1 MCIRRSGQHLSNTY
15 RKLSIATFHSI
26 SEDLMFILSSLHI
39 FSDETTQVNHSG
51 MITQVTS
58 DGDGYGVW
66 RRPRSESS
74 ADAESVYMTNAVLS
88 DSGYAHHSRRSSV
101 SVFDM
106 RTSTSFRLWPKI
118 VKMFSRILTIFHDFS
133 RIFANFY
140 EFLRLCSIFCDFSQF
155 MQIL

>member
-1 MCIRRSGQHLSNTY
+1 MLRLYIQARRRIVLYCMYPWHPIQTINQLNFNFPLFST
-15 RKLSIATFHSI
+15 
-26 SEDLMFILSSLHI
+26 

-101 SVFDM
+101 S
-106 RTSTSFRLWPKI
+106 I
-118 VKMFSRILTIFHDFS
+118 
-133 RIFANFY
+133 
-140 EFLRLCSIFCDFSQF
+140 
-155 MQIL
+155 

>member
-1 MCIRRSGQHLSNTY
+1 MTSKYVYVCERYPTTRGGP
-15 RKLSIATFHSI
+15 
-26 SEDLMFILSSLHI
+26 DSLTWQY
-39 FSDETTQVNHSG
+39 FPNGLNQFFFSLFGFSSDETTQVNHSG

-101 SVFDM
+101 CII
-106 RTSTSFRLWPKI
+106 I
-118 VKMFSRILTIFHDFS
+118 V
-133 RIFANFY
+133 
-140 EFLRLCSIFCDFSQF
+140 
-155 MQIL
+155 

>member
-1 MCIRRSGQHLSNTY
+1 
-15 RKLSIATFHSI
+15 
-26 SEDLMFILSSLHI
+26 
-39 FSDETTQVNHSG
+39 

-101 SVFDM
+101 SDQADFIVLLKLIEM
-106 RTSTSFRLWPKI
+106 NVHRLQLVHQTLRKI
-118 VKMFSRILTIFHDFS
+118 VMLALKIGV
-133 RIFANFY
+133 
-140 EFLRLCSIFCDFSQF
+140 
-155 MQIL
+155 